1 MTHSLRIGWIGCGTH
16 ASEMLLPQL
25 IRHNVV
31 LTAVCDMSEER
42 LALAARNYGVAAANQ
57 HRDWRDLLARQDL
70 DAIGLSTGPRG
81 HYEIGKAVIAR
92 RLPLFM
98 EKPPA
103 STAVE
108 ARDLAALAKTAGI
121 PVVTGFMKRYSTAN
135 RVAANV
141 IRHADFG
148 QPVSFLGQYM
158 TAPTYFERDPDAD
171 GFFLHHCI
179 HYLDLVPHLMGEV
192 AEIGV
197 RRHTIA
203 PGKLLLHVDFRFASG
218 GIGTLVMGTHQS
230 RGTPMEWW
238 QVMGDHTRVEV
249 RNVHE
254 VRYFRNP
261 PFKVS
266 DETATLAG
274 DADTLVWE
282 PNLTVAANEDHK
294 GYHALLADFVESA
307 RSGRQK
313 GPGLADG
320 AAAMVLLDRIRHP
333 AA

>member
-1 MTHSLRIGWIGCGTH
+1 MTHPLRIGWIGCGTH
-16 ASEMLLPQL
+16 ACEMLLPQL
-25 IRHNVV
+25 IRHDVV
-31 LTAVCDMSEER
+31 ITAICDTSEER
-42 LALAARNYGVAAANQ
+42 LALASRRHGVAMQDQ
-57 HRDWRDLLARQDL
+57 HRDWRELLARHDL

-103 STAVE
+103 STAAE
-108 ARDLAALAKTAGI
+108 ARELADAAEAAGI

-135 RVAANV
+135 RIAANV
-141 IRHADFG
+141 IRQADFG

-192 AEIGV
+192 ADIGV
-197 RRHTIA
+197 RQHTIA

-266 DETATLAG
+266 EEGATLAAG
-274 DADTLVWE
+274 ADTLVWE

-294 GYHALLADFVESA
+294 GYHALLADFVDA
-307 RSGRQK
+307 VRTGRQK

-320 AAAMVLLDRIRHP
+320 AAAMVLLDRIRRR